1 MYVRTTEI
9 LYERRRGDI
18 YRKPGRCRRGQGAD
32 VTKFAPSFSL
42 PFFLLSKEGGAT
54 LDAVAFAI
62 SDGRRRRRS
71 FGSFGGRFEW
81 EEEGDPRR
89 RRPTLLQ
96 QLLVAQRRVGW
107 GGEKRWGRGSRE
119 SSPYFSSPSL
129 PIAEGIEGG
138 RGDREEE
145 EEEGVGVAADSSLRR
160 STKPLLPS
168 SPLSVLAFFRE
179 SPPPPPALSN
189 TLSPSPTDERGVR
202 VHAQK
207 RIARTNAGRRGN
219 KTRLGR
225 KRGGALCCLAASVTS
240 RLGSCLSKVAR
251 IYRIFFLFVN
261 STRWTLTLMSLL
273 LASAPSR

>member
-1 MYVRTTEI
+1 MGKYRALACTYVRTTEI

-62 SDGRRRRRS
+62 SDGRRRRS

-81 EEEGDPRR
+81 EEDGDPRR
-89 RRPTLLQ
+89 RRPPLLQ

-119 SSPYFSSPSL
+119 SSPYFSPPSL

-160 STKPLLPS
+160 STKPLLPPP
-168 SPLSVLAFFRE
+168 PLCLGFPSRI
-179 SPPPPPALSN
+179 SPPPPALGN
-189 TLSPSPTDERGVR
+189 TLPPSPTDERGV
-202 VHAQK
+202 
-207 RIARTNAGRRGN
+207 
-219 KTRLGR
+219 
-225 KRGGALCCLAASVTS
+225 
-240 RLGSCLSKVAR
+240 
-251 IYRIFFLFVN
+251 
-261 STRWTLTLMSLL
+261 
-273 LASAPSR
+273 